1 MDILFVTISATI
13 LPFFTNLFFTSILLK
28 VGHYY
33 QWYDSIDERKIHTGD
48 IPRIGGI
55 GIFWT
60 SQIAIVVFLFVAN
73 SEHLLKLIL
82 GTEYA
87 SLFVGCA
94 IIHLVGLLDD
104 FKDLKPYYK
113 LAAQVVAAAV
123 FVGAGNYFRSIYFPV
138 IEVTVNLGIGGSLLT
153 FLWIVGVTNAI
164 NLIDGIDGLSGSL
177 SAMATLFLGLAAL
190 SKGNYPAAIIALAVF
205 GTLLGFL
212 FFNFPPA
219 HIFMGDS
226 GSLYIGFL
234 LAALPI
240 VVFRFEHPEKA
251 LAYGATLVVIPIM
264 DTLAAIIRRKRRNQP
279 FHSPDKQHIH
289 HKLLTFGYSNHTTL
303 VMLTGATSLAGYFA
317 FLWVRIPGMVTEYLL
332 LFIWFVVVGFFIVIH
347 YINKKL
353 RATARQREETR
364 KPGRESGAQDS
375 AFSAMEEKDNS
386 EQNRMKF
393 SRIHN
398 SLPRAE

>member
-1 MDILFVTISATI
+1 VDILFITISTTI

-33 QWYDSIDERKIHTGD
+33 KWFDSVDERKIHTGK

-60 SQIAIVVFLFVAN
+60 AQVSMIVFLYVAN

-82 GTEYA
+82 RTEYA
-87 SLFVGCA
+87 SLFAGCL
-94 IIHLVGLLDD
+94 IIHLVGLMDD
-104 FKDLKPYYK
+104 FKNLKAHYK
-113 LAAQVVAAAV
+113 LIAQIAAAVV
-123 FVGAGNYFRSIYFPV
+123 FVGAGNYFRSVYLPGFG
-138 IEVTVNLGIGGSLLT
+138 VTFDLGMGGPLLT

-177 SAMATLFLGLAAL
+177 SAMAALFLGLAAL
-190 SKGNYPAAIIALAVF
+190 SKGNYSAAIIALSIF
-205 GTLLGFL
+205 GALLGFL

-226 GSLYIGFL
+226 GSLYVGFL

-251 LAYGATLVVIPIM
+251 LTYGATLVVIPIM
-264 DTLAAIIRRKRRNQP
+264 DTLAAIIRRRRRKQP
-279 FHSPDKQHIH
+279 FHSPDKQHVH

-303 VMLTGATSLAGYFA
+303 VMLTGATSLAGYCA
-317 FLWVRIPGMVTEYLL
+317 FLWIRIPGVITECIL
-332 LFIWFVVVGFFIVIH
+332 LFLWLLVVVFFVVIH
-347 YINKKL
+347 YINKKI
-353 RATARQREETR
+353 RAAARLREEARGAHRGQGLSESAHT
-364 KPGRESGAQDS
+364 PGGERDGFNT
-375 AFSAMEEKDNS
+375 FSD
-386 EQNRMKF
+386 
-393 SRIHN
+393 